1 MANIG
6 QFIPMGLASGID
18 NAKSSI
24 VNATNNMI
32 SGITSPFENNN
43 PIDLLNK
50 NMNGSVNDL
59 NKTLN
64 QVDQN
69 ALTSNLSGLSTL
81 VNPTVT
87 ALSKMADAFNGF
99 TASMINASGRLA
111 NFNQSVN
118 VAINGVGQQQSGNLN
133 QTMVAQTVKEVLRQ
147 ENLL

>member
-6 QFIPMGLASGID
+6 QFIPMGLANGID

-32 SGITSPFENNN
+32 AGITSPFANNN
-43 PIDLLNK
+43 PVAILNR

-59 NKTLN
+59 NRTLN
-64 QVDQN
+64 QVNQN
-69 ALTSNLSGLSTL
+69 ALTSNLSGLSKM

-87 ALSKMADAFNGF
+87 ALSKMADAFNSF
-99 TASMINASGRLA
+99 TASMINASGRLN

-133 QTMVAQTVKEVLRQ
+133 QAMVAQTVKEVLRQ